1 VETDDSIYIV
11 EIKAY
16 NRTKDEEVLLKSK
29 AAREYCHNVNTLYTG
44 TDKKQWR
51 HMLLMDREISRSADF
66 GELAVNKLGLT
77 NILRKM

>member
-29 AAREYCHNVNTLYTG
+29 AAREYCHNVNTLFAG
-44 TDKKQWR
+44 TDRKPWKYMLVADSEITRHTEFGFLEQTTAWR
-51 HMLLMDREISRSADF
+51 EY
-66 GELAVNKLGLT
+66 GNE
-77 NILRKM
+77 